1 MGGQTTDMGD
11 VTATIRVESPDLPLT
26 KTVEYDESATVKPV
40 SGAGATPELGTYL
53 FTVRTADFDRF
64 ETGLERDHTI
74 DSYKRVIELGT
85 EAMYRFEYSADATVF
100 SGAVADVDG
109 ISLEWVNDGT
119 AWTVRVWLPERQAL
133 ASLWEYA
140 SEHGIEF
147 SLERITASTPPG
159 ESAHG
164 LTEDQRAAILRALEM
179 GYFEE
184 PRGATMSEVAAE
196 LGISQ
201 PAAGGLLRRGLRQLV
216 VNTLAVDAGD
226 PVDTN

>member
-1 MGGQTTDMGD
+1 MGD

-26 KTVEYDESATVKPV
+26 RTVEYDESATVKPV

-53 FTVRTADFDRF
+53 FTVETADFDRF
-64 ETGLERDHTI
+64 EAGLARDHTI
-74 DSYKRVIELGT
+74 DSYRRVIELGD

-100 SGAVADVDG
+100 SGAIADVDG

-133 ASLWEYA
+133 ASLWGFA
-140 SEHGIEF
+140 SDHDIAF
-147 SLERITASTPPG
+147 SLERVTDSTPSG

-164 LTEDQRAAILRALEM
+164 LTQNQRAAILRSLEM

-184 PRGATMSEVAAE
+184 PRGATMSEVATD

-201 PAAGGLLRRGLRQLV
+201 PAAGGRLRRGLRQLV
-216 VNTLAVDAGD
+216 VTTLATDAGD

>member
-1 MGGQTTDMGD
+1 MVD

-40 SGAGATPELGTYL
+40 SGTGATPELGTYL
-53 FTVRTADFDRF
+53 FTVGTADLDRF

-74 DSYKRVIELGT
+74 GSFKRVIELGD
-85 EAMYRFEYSADATVF
+85 EAIYRFEYSADATVF
-100 SGAVADVDG
+100 SGAITGVDG

-147 SLERITASTPPG
+147 SLERVTDSTAGG
-159 ESAHG
+159 ESDHG
-164 LTEDQRAAILRALEM
+164 VTPNQREAILLALEM

-184 PRGATMSEVAAE
+184 PRGATMSEVATE

-201 PAAGGLLRRGLRQLV
+201 PAAGGRLRRGLRRLV
-216 VNTLAVDAGD
+216 VNTLAADAD
-226 PVDTN
+226 EPVDTP